1 MVTLVV
7 PGSSERMLE
16 KARGIEADEIVID
29 LEDAVV
35 PERKPE
41 ALRAVL
47 AVLRGAAPF
56 QAGKVSVRVNAVGSP
71 WAHTELIALA
81 SEPGALDSIV
91 VPKVESAGD
100 VAFVERLLAGAE
112 AAAAKAMPATRATPT
127 RTIKI
132 QALIETA
139 AGVLNIEQ
147 ITHGADRLEGLIL
160 GYADLSVSL
169 GRSPAGRDDLDRWLA
184 IQDTVLVAARA
195 AEIAAIDGPHLV
207 IDDEDGLEKAAT
219 RAADLGFDSKW
230 AIHPK
235 QIPTITAAFA
245 PTDAEVAHAR
255 HVLEA
260 LKDAAADGGGA
271 VKLNGEMLDEPV
283 RLAALRTLARAG
295 EPEVPA

>member
-41 ALRAVL
+41 ALRAVIRAL
-47 AVLRGAAPF
+47 ESEPFAA
-56 QAGKVSVRVNAVGSP
+56 KCSVRINAVRSP

-81 SEPGALDSIV
+81 TTLGVLQSVV

-100 VAFVERLLAGAE
+100 LAFVERLLAGAE
-112 AAAAKAMPATRATPT
+112 ADAGIAEAVNTL
-127 RTIKI
+127 KI

-139 AGVLNIEQ
+139 TGLANLPEIISGS
-147 ITHGADRLEGLIL
+147 DRLEGVIL

-184 IQDTVLVAARA
+184 VQDTVLIASRA
-195 AEIAAIDGPHLV
+195 QNIVAIDGPHLV
-207 IDDEDGLEKAAT
+207 IDDEPGLQRAAT
-219 RAADLGFDSKW
+219 RAADLGFDGKW

-245 PTDAEVAHAR
+245 PTDAEVARAR
-255 HVLEA
+255 EVLEA

-295 EPEVPA
+295 QTEVRA